1 MEYSTHGK
9 VIGLNDL
16 YLAFEPTEWSE
27 IAAVKH
33 FLKSKGYR
41 FGYFVGEG
49 DFKNKICI
57 EIPMGECLISEI
69 KQLIERG

>member
-1 MEYSTHGK
+1 MEYSTHGNGN
-9 VIGLNDL
+9 GLNDL
-16 YLAFEPTEWSE
+16 YLAFEPTEWNE

-41 FGYFVGEG
+41 FGYFVGDG
-49 DFKNKICI
+49 DFKGKICI
-57 EIPMGECLISEI
+57 KISFGECLKSEI